1 MKNLAK
7 KQIKRLTEFEATYR
21 LHNGK
26 FYNQEYFND
35 NYRKCEDCGEYF
47 PNDEM
52 TDVGGRYEYYWIC
65 ETCLEEEY
73 SYCESCGEYHHNENM
88 VSCDWCGEWICE
100 DCSYTDD
107 CSHTDRDNTTLCP
120 HCYENGYVCEDCG
133 CFIDDNNSYYDEY
146 EDCVYCESCYNISN
160 RGAIKDYS
168 YKPDPVFYGSTN
180 NNRFFGVELE
190 VDGGYD
196 CNNTAR
202 EITYYNCEIYCKYD
216 GSLRD
221 GFEIVSHPCTLEYHL
236 NNLKWQEIMRTCL
249 ENGFESHNAKTC
261 GLHVHISRKAFG
273 ESEQEQEL
281 NIAKLIYLFEKFWP
295 QIKTFSR
302 RTESQINEWAQ
313 NYGVTTIDEAINE
326 SKSVKGRYYAVNLTN
341 THTIEIRIFRGTLN
355 YNTFAA
361 TLQFL
366 NLLLD
371 AITEGNTQDMQ
382 ALTWQ
387 DIVNGAKEYAELTEY
402 LKIRKL
408 N

>member
-7 KQIKRLTEFEATYR
+7 KQIKRLARFEATYI
-21 LHNGK
+21 LINNK
-26 FYNQEYFND
+26 YINENYFND

-47 PNDEM
+47 HNDEM
-52 TDVGGRYEYYWIC
+52 TDVGGRHEYYWIC
-65 ETCLEEEY
+65 ETCLDAQY
-73 SYCESCGEYHHNENM
+73 FYCESCREYHHNDNM
-88 VSCDWCGEWICE
+88 IYCDWCGDYMCG
-100 DCSYTDD
+100 D
-107 CSHTDRDNTTLCP
+107 CSHTDCDNVTICED
-120 HCYENGYVCEDCG
+120 CYNSCYVCEDCG
-133 CFIDDNNSYYDEY
+133 CFVDDNSSYYNEY

-160 RGAIKDYS
+160 RGVINNYS
-168 YKPDPVFYGSTN
+168 YKPDPVFYGNTD

-190 VDGGYD
+190 VDKGCD
-196 CNNTAR
+196 CHDTAR
-202 EITYYNCEIYCKYD
+202 EIINNNKEIYCKHD

-221 GFEIVSHPCTLEYHL
+221 GFEIVSHPCTLDYHL
-236 NNLKWQEIMRTCL
+236 NSLDWKKIMDTCL
-249 ENGFESHNAKTC
+249 KNGFQSHNAGTC

-281 NIAKLIYLFEKFWP
+281 NIAKLIYLFEKFWL
-295 QIKTFSR
+295 QIKAFSR
-302 RTESQINEWAQ
+302 RTEEQINDWAR
-313 NYGVTTIDEAINE
+313 NYGLTTIDEAINE

-341 THTIEIRIFRGTLN
+341 THTVEIRIFRGTLK

-387 DIVNGAKEYAELTEY
+387 DIVNGAKEYTELSEY
-402 LKIRKL
+402 LKTRKL